1 MKYFITLTII
11 FLIFILFAFPDIS
24 FKRQL
29 GLSCIFGS
37 FAYLFVCIEHQLYE
51 INMKLKK
58 LI

>member
-24 FKRQL
+24 FLRQL

-37 FAYLFVCIEHQLYE
+37 FAYLLVCIEHQLYE
-51 INMKLKK
+51 IKK